1 MRSLL
6 LVILAIF
13 TTLTL
18 AGKDFDWYHLRPK
31 YKYPK
36 REENR
41 GLGAMEDR

>member
-6 LVILAIF
+6 LVILAVF
-13 TTLTL
+13 ATLTL

-31 YKYPK
+31 YRYPK

-41 GLGAMEDR
+41 GLGAMKDK